1 MLKQSRSLRL
11 SINIYVLNAIY
22 TYYTVAHRSEC
33 DDWRLLLLL
42 RTWNCAFA
50 IAVRCMVVV
59 LKTSLEIHINCLFPL
74 LDLLQSS
81 KAIKG
86 TRTVI
91 GHAQVFLF
99 SSPLQTR
106 LQHFCRS
113 QILTSTK
120 RKCHTGCWSCWKCT
134 ASRRLCVAD
143 SETALPSMWRLSTP
157 DEIKSLMQVSKQQTA
172 GGEVQS
178 QQKIRWRT
186 KISLGRW
193 QKEKNEF

>member
-33 DDWRLLLLL
+33 DDWRFLLLL

-99 SSPLQTR
+99 SSPCKHACSIFVDLRYWHLQNGNATLGAEAAENEQPAAVYAWLTQR
-106 LQHFCRS
+106 RRS
-113 QILTSTK
+113 PACGACQL
-120 RKCHTGCWSCWKCT
+120 
-134 ASRRLCVAD
+134 L
-143 SETALPSMWRLSTP
+143 M
-157 DEIKSLMQVSKQQTA
+157 KSKA
-172 GGEVQS
+172 
-178 QQKIRWRT
+178 
-186 KISLGRW
+186 
-193 QKEKNEF
+193 